1 MVLHVFSTFAVGGPQ
16 VRFLSVANRF
26 GPAWRHAVIAMDGT
40 DTARDRLGPTVDVDF
55 PTVEIRKGSTVAN
68 VRSFRRALRR
78 LRPDTLVTYNWGAIE
93 WALANTPTLVRH
105 VHIED
110 GFGPEEQ
117 ATQIPRR
124 VWMRRLFL
132 RRATV
137 MVPSRT
143 LHRIAT
149 EVWRLPRNRVLY
161 VPNGVDLTRYRATSG
176 EAAPAWPGHGPVIGT
191 VATLRPEKNLPRL
204 IRAVRLLAERMPVR
218 LVIVGDGPE
227 RGPLQALATTLG
239 IADAVH
245 LTGYCA
251 APQAMYRGFDVF
263 ALSSDTEQ
271 MPLSV
276 LEAMASGLPV
286 AATDVGDVR
295 AMVAAPNL
303 PFVVP
308 RDDAALADAIERL
321 LRDPEAR
328 GEIGAANRSKAEQ
341 EFDEDRMFRAH
352 AALLDGTPV
361 PGLDGP

>member
-1 MVLHVFSTFAVGGPQ
+1 MEAS
-16 VRFLSVANRF
+16 
-26 GPAWRHAVIAMDGT
+26 
-40 DTARDRLGPTVDVDF
+40 F
-55 PTVEIRKGSTVAN
+55 PTVEIRKGRTIAN
-68 VRSFRRALRR
+68 LRSFRRALRQ
-78 LRPDTLVTYNWGAIE
+78 LRPDTLVTYNWGATE
-93 WALANTPTLVRH
+93 WALANTPSLVRH

-143 LHRIAT
+143 LERIAT
-149 EVWRLPRNRVLY
+149 EVWRLPRQRVLY
-161 VPNGVDLTRYRATSG
+161 VPNGIDLARYGATG
-176 EAAPAWPGHGPVIGT
+176 DGPAPAWPGQGPVIGT
-191 VATLRPEKNLPRL
+191 VATLRPEKNLARL
-204 IRAVRLLAERMPVR
+204 VRAVRLLTERMPVR

-227 RGPLQALATTLG
+227 RRPLQALATTLG
-239 IADAVH
+239 IADCVYF
-245 LTGYCA
+245 TGYCA
-251 APQAMYRGFDVF
+251 TPQDMYRGFDVF

-286 AATDVGDVR
+286 AATGVGDVR
-295 AMVAAPNL
+295 SMVAAPNL

-321 LRDPEAR
+321 LRQPDLR
-328 GEIGAANRSKAEQ
+328 REIGAANRTKAEQ

-352 AALLDGTPV
+352 AALLDGAPL
-361 PGLDGP
+361 PGQRRP